1 MRILFVTFLFL
12 APYFMFAQSAA
23 QKYIDTYSPL
33 ALEVMEK
40 YQIPPSLVLGIALHE
55 SASGTSKL
63 CRTKHNHFGVKG
75 RVKSSK
81 SKSGYIT
88 TYRTFE
94 TDEAAYLH
102 IGEMISKRKYYP
114 GLKGDMDYM
123 KWLKAMKASG
133 YARSSSWISII
144 DKAIKRYDL
153 TRLDKPS
160 APPVI
165 HVPSPRDTLIRVK

>member
-1 MRILFVTFLFL
+1 MRILFISFLFFIPNIL
-12 APYFMFAQSAA
+12 FAQSVA

-33 ALEVMEK
+33 ALEVLEK

-88 TYRTFE
+88 AYRTFE
-94 TDEAAYLH
+94 TDEASYLH
-102 IGEMISKRKYYP
+102 IGEMISKRKYYQ
-114 GLKGDMDYM
+114 GLKGNMDYM

-144 DKAIKRYDL
+144 DKTIKRYDL
-153 TRLDKPS
+153 TRLDKP
-160 APPVI
+160 AVPPVI
-165 HVPSPRDTLIRVK
+165 HVPSPRDSLIRVK